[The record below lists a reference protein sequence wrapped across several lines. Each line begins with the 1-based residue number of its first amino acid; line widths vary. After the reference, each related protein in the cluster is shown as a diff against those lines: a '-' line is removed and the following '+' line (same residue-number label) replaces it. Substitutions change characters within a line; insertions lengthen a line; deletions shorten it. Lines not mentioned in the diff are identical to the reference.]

1 VHWQVRALTQD
12 RETFQQ
18 GLATVVAVGR
28 AVSGGRAD
36 DAHAWL
42 VNVTLSEE

>member
-12 RETFQQ
+12 RETFEP
-18 GLATVVAVGR
+18 GTATVVAVAR
-28 AVSGGRAD
+28 AISRGRAD

-42 VNVTLSEE
+42 VNVTLIEE